1 MILEL
6 LFDSKVNLS
15 SGLSSL
21 DSRVKESSLLAH
33 FKILHKF
40 STLTPRVLGFSHLKS
55 VNPRYSSFR
64 RTKATW
70 EESMA
75 WIHIPSGLMSMLTSL
90 TIYLIDSTSFLKVSL
105 SSKTALNICFCLVY
119 YYSGLI
125 CTTFIT
131 NIWRLLN
138 SLHQYEIHEYN
149 QII

>member
-6 LFDSKVNLS
+6 LFDSNVNLS

-21 DSRVKESSLLAH
+21 DSRVSESSLLAH

-75 WIHIPSGLMSMLTSL
+75 
-90 TIYLIDSTSFLKVSL
+90 
-105 SSKTALNICFCLVY
+105 
-119 YYSGLI
+119 
-125 CTTFIT
+125 
-131 NIWRLLN
+131 
-138 SLHQYEIHEYN
+138 
-149 QII
+149 